1 MATSRPRCASSTPCG
16 SWTRTRRSGTSLTGG
31 WRHVSRATC
40 HEVTCHVLQGAAAGQ
55 LLVIL
60 LLVQPLRPRHGQLAL
75 LGRRCRSRG
84 SRPRGHVSRVT
95 CHAQEYERETT
106 ETVRR
111 LLAEVEELFY
121 APPAA
126 RRQRKGSQVSA
137 QERECQ
143 QWRDQF
149 PSLR

>member
-1 MATSRPRCASSTPCG
+1 M
-16 SWTRTRRSGTSLTGG
+16 
-31 WRHVSRATC
+31 
-40 HEVTCHVLQGAAAGQ
+40 
-55 LLVIL
+55 
-60 LLVQPLRPRHGQLAL
+60 
-75 LGRRCRSRG
+75 
-84 SRPRGHVSRVT
+84 
-95 CHAQEYERETT
+95 QEYERETT

-126 RRQRKGSQVSA
+126 RRQRRGSEVSA

-143 QWRDQF
+143 QWREQF

>member
-1 MATSRPRCASSTPCG
+1 MSR
-16 SWTRTRRSGTSLTGG
+16 
-31 WRHVSRATC
+31 VTC
-40 HEVTCHVLQGAAAGQ
+40 HEVTCCRVQQQANCWSSFSWSSLYDRGTDSSLSWADDVGLAGY
-55 LLVIL
+55 
-60 LLVQPLRPRHGQLAL
+60 
-75 LGRRCRSRG
+75 
-84 SRPRGHVSRVT
+84 GHVSRVT
-95 CHAQEYERETT
+95 CHVQEYERETT

-126 RRQRKGSQVSA
+126 RRQRKGSEVSA

-143 QWRDQF
+143 QWREQF

>member
-1 MATSRPRCASSTPCG
+1 MCQLDSVRELDEDKEIRNITDGWVVSRVTC
-16 SWTRTRRSGTSLTGG
+16 
-31 WRHVSRATC
+31 HVSRG
-40 HEVTCHVLQGAAAGQ
+40 HVLQGAAAGQ
-55 LLVIL
+55 LLVLL
-60 LLVQPLRPRHGQLAL
+60 LLVQPLRPRHGQLSL

-84 SRPRGHVSRVT
+84 SRGHVSRVT
-95 CHAQEYERETT
+95 CHVQEYERETT

-126 RRQRKGSQVSA
+126 RRQRKGSEVSA

-143 QWRDQF
+143 QWREQF